1 MPHPWLSGEMDEVS
15 SYSFDVGGW
24 MILRDVL
31 PPSEIARISE
41 ACRTGPPDAA
51 VAELPAVQ

>member
-1 MPHPWLSGEMDEVS
+1 MDEVS

-31 PPSEIARISE
+31 SPSEIAMISE
-41 ACRTGPPDAA
+41 ACRVGPPDA
-51 VAELPAVQ
+51 VLAELPAVQ

>member
-1 MPHPWLSGEMDEVS
+1 MDEVS

-41 ACRTGPPDAA
+41 ACRTGPLDAA